1 LSDFQM
7 NEGASAQDRAR
18 QGGAVVAEQGSHVA
32 GTAKEQVGR
41 VAGEAA
47 DQARNLADELR
58 QQVSGQAQAQTHRLS
73 ENLRRLSQ
81 DLHDMSHSAKPDSPA
96 VSAVRRIAEGSGQ
109 LADHVEH
116 RGPQGLLDD
125 VQDFAR
131 RRPGVFLAGAALAG
145 FAVARLSKST
155 AAVATSTGT
164 PDTGTRDTGT
174 WGTDTQQTVP
184 IPRPYTEPA
193 TPLGTTGPIGQTEPP
208 PYPVT
213 GEGV

>member
-1 LSDFQM
+1 M
-7 NEGASAQDRAR
+7 NQGPSAQDKAR

-47 DQARNLADELR
+47 DQARNLADEFR
-58 QQVSGQAQAQTHRLS
+58 QQVSGQAQVQTHRLS

-96 VSAVRRIAEGSGQ
+96 GSAVRRIAEGSGQ

-131 RRPGVFLAGAALAG
+131 RRPGAFLAGAALAG

-155 AAVATSTGT
+155 AAASTSTGT
-164 PDTGTRDTGT
+164 RETGVAETG
-174 WGTDTQQTVP
+174 TQQTVP
-184 IPRPYTEPA
+184 IARPYTEPA
-193 TPLGTTGPIGQTEPP
+193 TPVGTTGPVGQTEPP